1 MPLLSGLARGL
12 VFIKT
17 INVANLCQTERSR
30 SPTQETR
37 QSESAILCGT
47 STSLSLTKMRIKNLQ
62 NLRETLLLGEL
73 HEKTFEL
80 LWLNDHTKLSN
91 YHIF

>member
-37 QSESAILCGT
+37 QSESAKFCGT
-47 STSLSLTKMRIKNLQ
+47 STSLSLTKMRIKNLLNLQ

-91 YHIF
+91 

>member
-1 MPLLSGLARGL
+1 MWIKNLL
-12 VFIKT
+12 
-17 INVANLCQTERSR
+17 
-30 SPTQETR
+30 
-37 QSESAILCGT
+37 
-47 STSLSLTKMRIKNLQ
+47 NLQ

-91 YHIF
+91 